1 MVNGSLF
8 YIFDPMKSI
17 FQKVFSSAMA
27 LLLLVSTVS
36 WTIGMHYCGKALVD
50 IDFFEH
56 AERCGMDQS
65 SPKNSESAEWGI
77 KSCCAYEL
85 AVIVGQDDLTTS
97 QVEFSIVQH
106 YLFSPS
112 NTDYAL
118 FAGSDAKL
126 ASYNKYVPPVLV
138 RDVQLLD
145 QVFII

>member
-1 MVNGSLF
+1 
-8 YIFDPMKSI
+8 
-17 FQKVFSSAMA
+17 MA

-50 IDFFEH
+50 VAFFEH
-56 AERCGMDQS
+56 AERCGMDQPS
-65 SPKNSESAEWGI
+65 NKNSESAEWSV

-97 QVEFSIVQH
+97 QVECSIVQH
-106 YLFSPS
+106 YFYSPS
-112 NTDYAL
+112 KTDYTL

-126 ASYNKYVPPVLV
+126 ASTDIYVPPVLV
-138 RDVQLLD
+138 RNVQVLN

>member
-1 MVNGSLF
+1 MVSVSLF
-8 YIFDPMKSI
+8 YTFDPMKSI
-17 FQKVFSSAMA
+17 FQKVFSIAMA

-50 IDFFEH
+50 IAFFEH
-56 AERCGMDQS
+56 AERCGMDQPS
-65 SPKNSESAEWGI
+65 NKNSESVEWSI

-97 QVEFSIVQH
+97 QVECSIVQH
-106 YLFSPS
+106 YFFSPS
-112 NTDYAL
+112 KTDYTL

-126 ASYNKYVPPVLV
+126 ASYDIYVPPVLV
-138 RDVQLLD
+138 RNVQVLN

>member
-1 MVNGSLF
+1 
-8 YIFDPMKSI
+8 
-17 FQKVFSSAMA
+17 MA

-50 IDFFEH
+50 IAFFEH

-65 SPKNSESAEWGI
+65 SIKNSESSEWGAN
-77 KSCCAYEL
+77 SCCAYEL

-97 QVEFSIVQH
+97 QVECSIVQH

-112 NTDYAL
+112 ITDYTL
-118 FAGSDAKL
+118 FAGSDPKL
-126 ASYNKYVPPVLV
+126 ADFDKYAPPVLV
-138 RDVQLLD
+138 RNVQLLD